1 MGLDFSIHYVMHSL
15 IEGKEVI
22 NKEIAYWRKAYG
34 IRDRIV
40 GYAMNNEQD
49 IISSDDDYDF
59 ICHKEIIHDIVTR
72 LVSELCTNNS
82 QLWTNSVWS
91 MITTKH
97 ETLLNLEKLVTLA
110 SFFELPLEGLT
121 EEEIKKKYGREVTAA
136 AHYLDI
142 SVKDLLLPILQPDN
156 FEARIEIIN
165 NY

>member
-1 MGLDFSIHYVMHSL
+1 MGLDFSIRYVMHSF

-59 ICHKEIIHDIVTR
+59 LCHKEIIYDIVTR
-72 LVSELCTNNS
+72 LVSDICTNNS
-82 QLWTNSVWS
+82 QLWTNSIWGT
-91 MITTKH
+91 ITTKH
-97 ETLLNLEKLVTLA
+97 ETIINLEKLITLA

-121 EEEIKKKYGREVTAA
+121 EKEIKETYEEEITAA
-136 AHYLDI
+136 ASYLDI
-142 SVKDLLLPILQPDN
+142 SVEDLLLPILQPDN

-165 NY
+165 SY